1 MIDVD
6 LLKHL
11 LYCDKRIGELQE
23 SWSCRY
29 VESKYEGEDKALAER
44 IMKHIERE
52 IKEYK
57 ADRLLTL
64 KRLGLSDY
72 DLGYVQEDLLYGT
85 N

>member
-29 VESKYEGEDKALAER
+29 VGSKYEGEDKALAER

-72 DLGYVQEDLLYGT
+72 DLGYVQEDLLYGA